1 MGIVESRRKKRTNV
15 LYENMEVRDMVVE
28 YEGYLIEQSE
38 DEPEAF
44 VYRGNKRVMHL
55 GLTRF
60 LDSDE
65 LIAAF
70 AECLRISGLRRE
82 DERYDFRDYM
92 YDGEEPC

>member
-1 MGIVESRRKKRTNV
+1 MGIVESRRKKNKCSI
-15 LYENMEVRDMVVE
+15 LNIEVRDMVVE

>member
-1 MGIVESRRKKRTNV
+1 
-15 LYENMEVRDMVVE
+15 MVVE

-82 DERYDFRDYM
+82 MEKNHVEEGRKINGDYQEWKRFRK
-92 YDGEEPC
+92 ELHCCI

>member
-1 MGIVESRRKKRTNV
+1 
-15 LYENMEVRDMVVE
+15 MVVE

-44 VYRGNKRVMHL
+44 VYRGNRIVMHL
-55 GLTRF
+55 GLSKF
-60 LDSDE
+60 LDAEE

-70 AECLRISGLRRE
+70 AECLRISGFHRE
-82 DERYDFRDYM
+82 DGMYDHGVYM

>member
-1 MGIVESRRKKRTNV
+1 
-15 LYENMEVRDMVVE
+15 MVVE

-70 AECLRISGLRRE
+70 AECLRIAGLRRE

>member
-1 MGIVESRRKKRTNV
+1 
-15 LYENMEVRDMVVE
+15 MVVE

-70 AECLRISGLRRE
+70 AECLRSSGLRRE